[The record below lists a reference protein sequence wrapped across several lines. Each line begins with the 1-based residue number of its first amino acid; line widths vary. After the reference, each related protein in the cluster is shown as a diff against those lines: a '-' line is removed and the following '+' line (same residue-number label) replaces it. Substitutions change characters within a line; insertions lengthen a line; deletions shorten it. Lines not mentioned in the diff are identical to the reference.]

1 MEGEWSPGYPLWLQ
15 APGGGPADNGTTV
28 STGQAMRKYSR
39 ARREQGWGS
48 CSPAWEAAHWGNL
61 REDMTEA
68 MGRRLMFGA
77 RLGLAKAPGPKP

>member
-1 MEGEWSPGYPLWLQ
+1 
-15 APGGGPADNGTTV
+15 
-28 STGQAMRKYSR
+28 MRKYSR

-48 CSPAWEAAHWGNL
+48 CSPAWEAAHRGNL

-77 RLGLAKAPGPKP
+77 RLGLAKVPGPKP